1 MLKSLFVRFLLITVL
16 PILILQGVMVYIFY
30 ERHWLSVSHRL
41 EENLFGDLTIIT
53 TLLDRGDFTD
63 AKRFGEA
70 VSITLRDSMDGKS
83 GNKVREQY
91 VLDLERSIARKLS
104 RKVYLDRL
112 KNDFILQIKPADS
125 STAMYLKFSHKKLY
139 SPTITIFIM
148 WAVGST
154 LALIL
159 ISVAFMRNQVRAIL
173 QLADAAEKFG
183 KGQDTGKIK
192 VSGAKEVRTVWKAF
206 IRMKRRIYRQ
216 IYYRT
221 QLLAHISHDL
231 RTPLTRM
238 RLATEFIKNKE
249 SIEDINGEIKFMENM
264 IDEYLNFAK
273 EEGNEHTENSDLV
286 RLISTQLSSYNDP
299 KIFFTTK
306 FDSLNVKIKP
316 HAIERAIINLVD
328 NTLKFANTKVNIKLS
343 ATDSHWYL
351 YVDDDGQGVPEEYHK
366 KIFQPFFK
374 IDQSTKGFGLGL
386 AIVKSIIYSHGG
398 KIKLAK
404 SKLGGL
410 RVKIK
415 VPI

>member
-70 VSITLRDSMDGKS
+70 VSITLSDSMDGKS